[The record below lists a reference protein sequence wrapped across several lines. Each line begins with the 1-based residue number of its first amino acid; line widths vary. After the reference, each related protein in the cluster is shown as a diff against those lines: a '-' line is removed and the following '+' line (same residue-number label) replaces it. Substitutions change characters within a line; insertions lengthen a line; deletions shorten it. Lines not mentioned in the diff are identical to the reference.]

1 MDHISSRNRIS
12 LIAMAFIFL
21 AYAAARLVAAPPVLE
36 KPRILDDT
44 TAYTR
49 ISLEPVAHIDFWA
62 ASRPPLFPLLLK
74 LVHQDYGRAAAFQLG
89 ISIVAWGLLA
99 VAISSFLR
107 YAWLQPVGFGLIL
120 LFSLDRH
127 IAAWDFVMMT
137 ESLSVSC
144 LALFITAGLWLLK
157 GWRVE
162 RVLVF
167 ALTALLLAFTRDT
180 NAWMLLGL
188 AALILVALLIHWLD
202 RKAWIL
208 VFVLAAVFGL
218 SDVSANMGERWL
230 FPLGNLI
237 TRRVLPDA
245 SALKYFQTCGMP
257 VSPPLLELSGKFAN
271 SNDQAMFSGP
281 DLDAFRHWLH
291 DEGKGCY
298 LRWLIANPT
307 ASIGTVL
314 FKSGGLV
321 AFPAVD
327 QFFSNRYTPLLPGA
341 LGDVLYPE
349 RFTLWMWGCCSLAAL
364 AAIWRRSWSSN
375 RLWAAFVCLNL
386 LIFPHL
392 FLTWHG
398 DAMAPDRH
406 ALSVGVQF
414 YLAFWML
421 VLLLT
426 QVPWLGGERTPSR

>member
-1 MDHISSRNRIS
+1 MNQVSPRNRIS
-12 LIAMAFIFL
+12 LIATALIFL
-21 AYAAARLVAAPPVLE
+21 TYAAARLIAAPPVLE

-49 ISLEPVAHIDFWA
+49 ISQEPVNQIDFWA
-62 ASRPPLFPLLLK
+62 ASRPPLFPLILK
-74 LVHQDYGRAAAFQLG
+74 LADQDYSRAAAFQLG

-99 VAISSFLR
+99 LAVCSFLR
-107 YAWLQPVGFGLIL
+107 FAWLQPAGLGLIL

-127 IAAWDFVMMT
+127 IAAWDFVMLT
-137 ESLSVSC
+137 ESLSISC
-144 LALFITAGLWLLK
+144 LALFVAAGLWLLK

-162 RVLVF
+162 RAVVF

-188 AALILVALLIHWLD
+188 AALILVALLVHWLD
-202 RKAWIL
+202 HKAWIL

-218 SDVSANMGERWL
+218 SDLSANMGERWL

-245 SALKYFQTCGMP
+245 SALTYFQTCGMP

-298 LRWLIANPT
+298 VRWLITNPV
-307 ASIGTVL
+307 ASIRAVL
-314 FKSGGLV
+314 YESAGLV
-321 AFPAVD
+321 AFPTVD
-327 QFFSNRYTPLLPGA
+327 QFFSNRYMPLLPGA
-341 LGDVLYPE
+341 LGAVLYPE
-349 RFTLWMWGCCSLAAL
+349 RFTLWIWVCSSLAAL
-364 AAIWRRSWSSN
+364 AAIWRRSWADN

-414 YLAFWML
+414 YLAFWVL
-421 VLLLT
+421 ILLLA
-426 QVPWLGGERTPSR
+426 QHPWFRGQRTASS